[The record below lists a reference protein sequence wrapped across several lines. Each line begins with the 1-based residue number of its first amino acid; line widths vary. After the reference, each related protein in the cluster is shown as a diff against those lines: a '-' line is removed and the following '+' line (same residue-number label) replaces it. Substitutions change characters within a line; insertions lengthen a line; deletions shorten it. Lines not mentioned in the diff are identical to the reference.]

1 MGVPAPLRP
10 TGGRVRLCV
19 RSGKHAAGGGGA
31 TCAKSVHCEGKGSD
45 FFDLR
50 FTEYLGIPLNAI
62 AFRGMVRVGQNKNAA
77 AQEFV
82 FWGKAVYRRLNS
94 K

>member
-1 MGVPAPLRP
+1 MGVPAPLRS
-10 TGGRVRLCV
+10 TGGRVRL
-19 RSGKHAAGGGGA
+19 RGRRRKRAAGGGGA
-31 TCAKSVHCEGKGSD
+31 ICAKSVHCGGKGSD

-82 FWGKAVYRRLNS
+82 FLGKTVYRRLNS